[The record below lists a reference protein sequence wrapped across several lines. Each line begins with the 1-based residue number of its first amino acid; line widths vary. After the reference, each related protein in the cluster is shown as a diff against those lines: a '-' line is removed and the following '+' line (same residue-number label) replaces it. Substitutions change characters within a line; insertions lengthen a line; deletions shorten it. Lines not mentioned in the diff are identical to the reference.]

1 MVTKIFF
8 LLNHGEDT
16 DDHQTFDTPVSQYVK
31 GKKKDIKRGGG
42 APYSHFCFEQ
52 QIVIA
57 DAGKLSA
64 KQTIY
69 LTYMYVDELCMRSVC
84 GGAKAKQGCL
94 SRL

>member
-1 MVTKIFF
+1 MD
-8 LLNHGEDT
+8 LLLIQKNPFPEE
-16 DDHQTFDTPVSQYVK
+16 K
-31 GKKKDIKRGGG
+31 CERKKKDIKRGGG

-84 GGAKAKQGCL
+84 GGAKARQGCL